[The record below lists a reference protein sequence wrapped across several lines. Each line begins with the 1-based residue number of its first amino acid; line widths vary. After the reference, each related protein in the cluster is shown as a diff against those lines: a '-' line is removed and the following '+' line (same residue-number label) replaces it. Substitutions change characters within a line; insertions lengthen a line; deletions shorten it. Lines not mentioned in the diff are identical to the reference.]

1 MYSTPGQA
9 PVPGQPLATPTFGAQ
24 NATPQS
30 LVYQPPYNPPTQMD
44 PFTSSQQHSLSPTSF
59 LNMTTSESG
68 RDNLDLSQLP
78 NFPMKAEPVLTDS
91 RSTNQNSCMYS
102 MPGYPQG
109 NEQQNYGSINSNN
122 MAATEDIYSMQA
134 TIQRKVDDMEGAFGV
149 PASQLLPSQS
159 TSPHPQAS
167 QLLPSQSTSPRPQ
180 AITPSTGSF
189 QFPATT
195 TFTQANQYTTTHSR
209 SHMTSPREHMM
220 PPFVRVSST
229 GNLETTPLP
238 SSRPPLERGKSEP
251 IRRLREQ
258 VQKLSAENEKQI
270 REIDK
275 QKSLADRQYSE
286 LLHTV
291 MQHAASGN
299 ASEQQK
305 LALQSVLSDPSL
317 VSIIRNALLT
327 MPTPGGGGQVVQG
340 GGGASS
346 SAKMSLSELHHKTGS
361 LTPEF
366 TSPPNIVSPTDF
378 AKVRLP

>member
-1 MYSTPGQA
+1 
-9 PVPGQPLATPTFGAQ
+9 
-24 NATPQS
+24 
-30 LVYQPPYNPPTQMD
+30 
-44 PFTSSQQHSLSPTSF
+44 
-59 LNMTTSESG
+59 MTTAESG
-68 RDNLDLSQLP
+68 HDNLDLGQLP

-102 MPGYPQG
+102 IPGYPQG
-109 NEQQNYGSINSNN
+109 SEQQNYASISSNN
-122 MAATEDIYSMQA
+122 MAGTEDIYSIQA

-149 PASQLLPSQS
+149 TA
-159 TSPHPQAS
+159 T

-180 AITPSTGSF
+180 AITPSTQGSF
-189 QFPATT
+189 QFSGAT
-195 TFTQANQYTTTHSR
+195 TFTQASQYTSTHSR
-209 SHMTSPREHMM
+209 SLMSSPREHMM
-220 PPFVRVSST
+220 NQPPFVRVSST
-229 GNLETTPLP
+229 GNLETAPLP

-251 IRRLREQ
+251 IQRLREQ

-327 MPTPGGGGQVVQG
+327 MSTPGGGGQGVQG

-346 SAKMSLSELHHKTGS
+346 SAKMSLSELHRKTGS
-361 LTPEF
+361 LKPEF